1 MKRLSI
7 RPPPSDSSAGPRTRP
22 CRAASRWR
30 CRTSLAPGSHGA
42 GAVWWLEW
50 SWWAGS
56 PGRIYTQTRG
66 GFRRPGQ
73 SVCTCQKGMY
83 LFCLLSPSGASG
95 LFAVVPEPSGTTP
108 PGVGRR
114 VGFQVVINANPG
126 AVCAADLPHGVSP
139 ISCGTKAPPCL
150 PPSPSVLLSSGSQVL
165 QSSPGRPP
173 SEHQPL
179 LPYTR
184 GASFLWGWPPQ
195 LKR

>member
-1 MKRLSI
+1 MELEPCGGWNGAGGPEVLGGYTHRLEVA
-7 RPPPSDSSAGPRTRP
+7 SAGLG
-22 CRAASRWR
+22 RASA
-30 CRTSLAPGSHGA
+30 LAGKEPICF
-42 GAVWWLEW
+42 VC
-50 SWWAGS
+50 
-56 PGRIYTQTRG
+56 
-66 GFRRPGQ
+66 FRPG
-73 SVCTCQKGMY
+73 
-83 LFCLLSPSGASG
+83 GASG

-114 VGFQVVINANPG
+114 VGFQVVINANPR